1 MLINVSRKRV
11 KRLVTEGS
19 FFVQKIPLSHKM
31 REGMSIRE
39 WRGFSILI
47 TGGVQVLEDQ
57 KDFLMAK
64 TEHWLG

>member
-1 MLINVSRKRV
+1 
-11 KRLVTEGS
+11 VTH
-19 FFVQKIPLSHKM
+19 LCC
-31 REGMSIRE
+31 IRE

-64 TEHWLG
+64 TEQWLG